1 MGAIEGG
8 AAELTTVV
16 LQELNERWRSLQ
28 QLAEER
34 SQLLGSA
41 HEVQRFHRCGA
52 AQGWGGLPLAALK
65 RADSDLVD
73 TWAPASGTVCVMG

>member
-1 MGAIEGG
+1 MGVPEQADVTI
-8 AAELTTVV
+8 L

-41 HEVQRFHRCGA
+41 HEVQRFHR
-52 AQGWGGLPLAALK
+52 
-65 RADSDLVD
+65 
-73 TWAPASGTVCVMG
+73 